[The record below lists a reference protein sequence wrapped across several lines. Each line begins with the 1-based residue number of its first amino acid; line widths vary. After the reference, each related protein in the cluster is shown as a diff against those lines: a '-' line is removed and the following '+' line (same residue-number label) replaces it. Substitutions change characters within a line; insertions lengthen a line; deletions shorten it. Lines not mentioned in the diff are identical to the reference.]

1 MGLRN
6 VRLLWLLGA
15 LALLLAIG
23 ATRLAYDRALKAQF
37 AELNDR
43 GSNTL
48 TLAAASLSGLLS
60 RFERLPGLLAEQAA
74 LRALLR
80 NPDDA
85 GLVYAANRFLRENA
99 ERSGASVI
107 YVMDHNGVTL
117 ASSNYDQLRSFV
129 GGDFSFRPYFTEA
142 MAGGLGRFYAMGTTS
157 QKRGYYFGAP
167 VDIGRDRLGVVVIKI
182 DLEQVE
188 RAWAYDGLRI
198 IVTDTED
205 IVFLSYRSDWLF
217 HTFGALDPA
226 RLALTRETRR
236 YADAD
241 IGAIEHIRDTAPG
254 GHAVLRAVAHDG
266 GREEFLALRTYM
278 PRAGWTMQVLLPTA
292 GAYQQALALVSS
304 VALALGLL
312 GLTAFSLWQR
322 RRQLAERLAV
332 QQAAAAEL
340 EARVAQRTSELKST
354 NIALQEEV
362 AERRMAE
369 GRLRQ
374 TQAELVQA
382 GKLAALGQMSAALSH
397 EFNQPLAAARN
408 YAENA
413 AVYLDRDRVP
423 EARDTIGQIL
433 GMVDRMTRI
442 SRHLRNF
449 ARKPNEQLRAVPLV
463 DAVSGAR
470 EVLAWRLDKAGVTLE
485 LDLGVPAPVVTG
497 GLVRLQ
503 QVLVNLISNALD
515 VIEDGAEDRRLHLCA
530 SQQGEMVEIT
540 LRDHGPGVPEALQAR
555 IFDPFFSTKEVGKG
569 LGLGLS
575 ITYNIVRDFGGSLRV
590 ANHPQRGAVFT
601 MMLRAASLETVE
613 AAE

>member
-23 ATRLAYDRALKAQF
+23 ANASGLYRRAQGPVP
-37 AELNDR
+37 ELNDR
-43 GSNTL
+43 VPNTL
-48 TLAAASLSGLLS
+48 TLAGRHPLGLCRASSVCRVYWPNKARCAPYAKS
-60 RFERLPGLLAEQAA
+60 
-74 LRALLR
+74 
-80 NPDDA
+80 DDA
-85 GLVYAANRFLRENA
+85 GLVSWPPLASLRENA

-369 GRLRQ
+369 EVVCARR
-374 TQAELVQA
+374 QAELVQA
-382 GKLAALGQMSAALSH
+382 GKLAALGQM
-397 EFNQPLAAARN
+397 F
-408 YAENA
+408 
-413 AVYLDRDRVP
+413 
-423 EARDTIGQIL
+423 
-433 GMVDRMTRI
+433 
-442 SRHLRNF
+442 
-449 ARKPNEQLRAVPLV
+449 
-463 DAVSGAR
+463 SGAQ
-470 EVLAWRLDKAGVTLE
+470 
-485 LDLGVPAPVVTG
+485 P
-497 GLVRLQ
+497 
-503 QVLVNLISNALD
+503 
-515 VIEDGAEDRRLHLCA
+515 
-530 SQQGEMVEIT
+530 
-540 LRDHGPGVPEALQAR
+540 R
-555 IFDPFFSTKEVGKG
+555 I
-569 LGLGLS
+569 
-575 ITYNIVRDFGGSLRV
+575 
-590 ANHPQRGAVFT
+590 
-601 MMLRAASLETVE
+601 
-613 AAE
+613 

>member
-1 MGLRN
+1 MARHYR
-6 VRLLWLLGA
+6 RLLWLFGA
-15 LALLLAIG
+15 FVLLLAVG
-23 ATRLAYDRALKAQF
+23 ATRFAYDRALQAQF
-37 AELNDR
+37 SDLNDR
-43 GSNTL
+43 GSSTL

-60 RFERLPGLLAEQAA
+60 RFERLPGLLAEQPA

-80 NPDDA
+80 YPDDPA
-85 GLVYAANRFLRENA
+85 HVDVANRHLRENA

-107 YVMDHNGVTL
+107 YVMNSDGVTL
-117 ASSNYDQLRSFV
+117 ASSNYDQPTSFV

-157 QKRGYYFGAP
+157 KKRGYYFGAP

-182 DLEQVE
+182 DLDQIES
-188 RAWAYDGLRI
+188 AWAYEDLRI
-198 IVTDTED
+198 IVTDTES

-217 HTFGALDPA
+217 HTFGALNQA
-226 RLALTRETRR
+226 RLARTRETRR
-236 YADAD
+236 YANAE
-241 IGAIEHIRDTAPG
+241 IGEIAHARDTVPG
-254 GHAVLRAVAHDG
+254 GHAVLRTVANDG
-266 GREEFLALRTYM
+266 GREEFLALRTDM

-292 GAYQQALALVSS
+292 GAYRQAMTLVSTG
-304 VALALGLL
+304 ALALGLL
-312 GLTAFSLWQR
+312 GLAAFSLWQR

-332 QQAAAAEL
+332 QQAAATEL
-340 EARVAQRTSELKST
+340 EARVAQRTSELKFANS
-354 NIALQEEV
+354 ALQEEV

-413 AVYLDRDRVP
+413 AAYLDRDRLP

-433 GMVDRMTRI
+433 GMIDRMTRI

-449 ARKPNEQLRAVPLV
+449 ARKPNEQLRPVSLA
-463 DAVSGAR
+463 DAICGAR
-470 EVLAWRLDKAGVTLE
+470 DVLAWRLDKTGVTLD
-485 LDLGVPAPVVTG
+485 LDIGTPAPVVTG

-503 QVLVNLISNALD
+503 QVLVNLVSNAID
-515 VIEDGAEDRRLHLCA
+515 VVEDAEDRRLHLRVA
-530 SQQGEMVEIT
+530 PQGEFVEIN

-575 ITYNIVRDFGGSLRV
+575 ITYNIVRDFGGRLSV
-590 ANHPQRGAVFT
+590 ANHPEGGAVFT
-601 MMLRAASLETVE
+601 LTLRTANLETVE

>member
-1 MGLRN
+1 MALRYQ
-6 VRLLWLLGA
+6 RLLWLLGA
-15 LALLLAIG
+15 VALLLAIG
-23 ATRLAYDRALKAQF
+23 ATRVAYDRALKAQF
-37 AELNDR
+37 AELNER
-43 GSNTL
+43 GASTL
-48 TLAAASLSGLLS
+48 TLAASSLSGLLS
-60 RFERLPGLLAEQAA
+60 RFERLPGLLSEQPA

-80 NPDDA
+80 YPNDPAHVD
-85 GLVYAANRFLRENA
+85 AANRHLRENA

-107 YVMDHNGVTL
+107 YVMNSDGVTL
-117 ASSNYDQLRSFV
+117 ASSNYDQPSSFV
-129 GGDFSFRPYFTEA
+129 GGDFSFRPYFQEA
-142 MAGGLGRFYAMGTTS
+142 IAGGLGRFYALGTTS
-157 QKRGYYFGAP
+157 NKRGYYFGAP
-167 VDIGRDRLGVVVIKI
+167 VDIGRDRLGVVVIKV
-182 DLEQVE
+182 DLEQIE
-188 RAWAYDGLRI
+188 RAWAYDDLRI
-198 IVTDTED
+198 IVTDTEG
-205 IVFLSYRSDWLF
+205 IVFLSYRPDWVS
-217 HTFGALDPA
+217 HTFGTLDPV
-226 RLALTRETRR
+226 RLARTHETRR
-236 YADAD
+236 YADAQ
-241 IGAIEHIRDTAPG
+241 IGTIGHIRDTAPG
-254 GHAVLRAVAHDG
+254 GHAVLRIVAHDG
-266 GREEFLALRTYM
+266 GREELLALRTYM

-292 GAYQQALALVSS
+292 GAYRQALALVSS

-312 GLTAFSLWQR
+312 GLAAFSLWQR

-433 GMVDRMTRI
+433 GMIDRMMRI

-470 EVLAWRLDKAGVTLE
+470 DVLAWRLDKAGVTLE
-485 LDLGVPAPVVTG
+485 LELGSPAPVVTG

-515 VIEDGAEDRRLHLCA
+515 VIEGAEDRRLHLCA
-530 SQQGEMVEIT
+530 FQQGEMVEIT

-575 ITYNIVRDFGGSLRV
+575 ITYNIVRDFGGNLRV
-590 ANHPQRGAVFT
+590 ANHPQGGAVFT
-601 MMLRAASLETVE
+601 LTLRAANLANVE